1 MLRRRNKE
9 RLPEIRARPLDERVG
24 IPAPITNLLTRGQQ
38 NQVKSISTM
47 LEYQRAGSTIFS
59 EGEDGH
65 FIYCVSAGVVRI
77 SRCADGG
84 RRQVLAF
91 MMPGDLFGLPDSG
104 IYINSAET
112 VCPSTLFRIPWQ
124 KLRGLL
130 LDEPELHLNLLIR
143 VAFDLRQAQRRILIL
158 GQQNVIQR
166 LASFLLDF
174 IQHPDFY
181 DSKKKLLSF
190 PISRPDVGD
199 YLGSAPETIARAF
212 AKLEKSGL
220 MRRICPRLI
229 EIPNPQALRSVL
241 TGRRRT

>member
-1 MLRRRNKE
+1 MLRRRIKE
-9 RLPEIRARPLDERVG
+9 RFPEIRARILDERFA
-24 IPAPITNLLTRGQQ
+24 IPAPITNLLTRSQQ
-38 NQVKSISTM
+38 AQVKSISTL
-47 LEYQRAGSTIFS
+47 LEYKRAGSTIFS
-59 EGEDGH
+59 EGEDAH

-77 SRCADGG
+77 SRCADPG

-104 IYINSAET
+104 IYLNSAET
-112 VCPSTLFRIPWQ
+112 VCPSTLYRIPWQ

-130 LDEPELHLNLLIR
+130 LNEPELQLNLLMR

-212 AKLEKSGL
+212 ARLEKSGL
-220 MRRICPRLI
+220 MRRISPRLI
-229 EIPNPQALRSVL
+229 EIPNPEALRGVL